1 MNKKVGF
8 IGLGIMGMPMAR
20 NLLKAG
26 FDVVAYN
33 RTWSK
38 VEELVT
44 EGAKAANSPGEVA
57 QECPIVITIVT
68 DSPDVEEVVLGK
80 DGVIEGVKPGSV
92 VIDMS
97 TISPKVTRYI
107 AAQLREK
114 AAHMLD
120 APVSGG
126 QWGAIKG
133 TLAIMVGGDAEVF
146 AQCKPV
152 FEAMGQRITHVGTN
166 GMGQTVKLIN
176 QILVV
181 GNLNAV
187 CEALLFAA
195 KAGAD
200 LETAITAVSSGAAAS
215 WQLENLAPRIIKG
228 DFKPGF
234 MVCLQQKDLRLVL
247 ETASEMNLPLPVT
260 SLVHQ
265 MYRSL
270 EASDEECDG
279 TQALVKVHERLAR
292 VEARKPS

>member
-1 MNKKVGF
+1 MDKRVGF
-8 IGLGIMGMPMAR
+8 IGLGIMGMPMVR
-20 NLLKAG
+20 NLLEAG
-26 FDVVAYN
+26 FEVVAYN

-44 EGAKAANSPGEVA
+44 EGAKAANSPRKVA
-57 QECPIVITIVT
+57 QECPIVVTVVT

-80 DGVIEGVKPGSV
+80 DGIIEGVKPGSV

-107 AAQLREK
+107 AARLKEK
-114 AAHMLD
+114 GAHMLD

-146 AQCKPV
+146 ERCKPV
-152 FEAMGQRITHVGTN
+152 FEAMGQRISHVGSN
-166 GMGQTVKLIN
+166 GMGQTVKLVN

-181 GNLNAV
+181 GTLNAV
-187 CEALLFAA
+187 CEALVFAA
-195 KAGAD
+195 KAGAN
-200 LETAITAVSSGAAAS
+200 LETTISAVSGGAAAS

-228 DFKPGF
+228 DFSPGF
-234 MVCLQQKDLRLVL
+234 MVYLQQKDLRLLL

-260 SLVHQ
+260 SLIHQ

-270 EASDEECDG
+270 EASGERCEG
-279 TQALVKVHERLAR
+279 TQALVKVLERLAG
-292 VEARKPS
+292 VEAREK